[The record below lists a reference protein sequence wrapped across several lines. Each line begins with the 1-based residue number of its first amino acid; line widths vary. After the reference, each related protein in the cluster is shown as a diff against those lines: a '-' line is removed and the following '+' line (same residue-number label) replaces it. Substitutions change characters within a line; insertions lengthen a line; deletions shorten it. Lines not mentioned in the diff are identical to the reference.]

1 MAESETK
8 VTRSEYTVVKPFEQR
23 RKLLAV
29 DDRVML
35 RPDQAE
41 WLTRDGYVTPVTPPA
56 PPEKGKAKDAR

>member
-23 RKLLAV
+23 RKLLAKG
-29 DDRVML
+29 DKAML

-41 WLTRDGYVTPVTPPA
+41 RLTRDGYVAPAPP
-56 PPEKGKAKDAR
+56 PPEKGKAKDVR